1 MLTIAQRT
9 DLVGEAGQLEPRGVI
24 AGILV
29 AMVTRASYSA
39 RLRWFQSLDWWKVS
53 CMLRGF
59 APNLQDD
66 RKSPMDTRRG
76 SERIVERD
84 TFERLHGLLPAQPG
98 DKFRVWGANS
108 FVASPMFGSTFRE
121 DVAQHCGFRTLASSS
136 QAKGTHSGLWLGAV
150 DPDAAAAVPGV
161 VSRVKEEAAGRDSS
175 GVFTNAQILGKLFV
189 KRSGNCAS
197 KGGETKALVGDA
209 LKYADR
215 YALEAGFRQ
224 RASRLGVP
232 NARAAWFV
240 RDVPQSMGHAE
251 WRFYEA
257 VCDLRLP
264 DFLRAAPY
272 RMVQGIPS

>member
-136 QAKGTHSGLWLGAV
+136 QAKGTHSGLWLAAV
-150 DPDAAAAVPGV
+150 DPDAAATVPGV
-161 VSRVKEEAAGRDSS
+161 ASRVKEVAAGLDSS
-175 GVFTNAQILGKLFV
+175 GVYTNAEISGKLFV
-189 KRSGNCAS
+189 KWFGKCAS
-197 KGGETKALVGDA
+197 KGGETKVLQTGMRGGTVS
-209 LKYADR
+209 
-215 YALEAGFRQ
+215 AGVPHTW
-224 RASRLGVP
+224 ASRTRARPGSCAAFRSQWGVRSGAFSRP
-232 NARAAWFV
+232 CAICACQTV
-240 RDVPQSMGHAE
+240 
-251 WRFYEA
+251 A
-257 VCDLRLP
+257 VWPRTE
-264 DFLRAAPY
+264 
-272 RMVQGIPS
+272 